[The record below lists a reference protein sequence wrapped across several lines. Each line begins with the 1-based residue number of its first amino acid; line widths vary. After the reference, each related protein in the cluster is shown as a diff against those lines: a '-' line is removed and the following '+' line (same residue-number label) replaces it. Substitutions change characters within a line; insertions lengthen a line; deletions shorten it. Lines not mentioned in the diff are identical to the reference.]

1 MCNVVVATLAD
12 FLAYYCFTVLILVAL
27 VSTMESYVYFPVDP
41 AHVVWPDAAPKAKH
55 GMTILIGVVNDV
67 NTKETTWAFSAEL
80 VASGWKQAAKRP
92 GQVDVNNP
100 LADVA
105 VIKITGT
112 VKMNPNGLAN
122 AGATYGEALTAAP
135 SRKTNAELDI
145 LLAKYD
151 KLDVEPVCQGLRVHA
166 GDSDITLS
174 GFPICKEGCEW
185 SDVAGQEEK
194 RSPYG
199 KIIQKKKPSNFRLLR
214 RNMKQ
219 ERRHVVQLTR
229 YCRADGPH
237 HIVSDMAKRSPGT
250 VKGMSGG
257 PVTNGKGNIVGLI
270 STEWGGL
277 SETANLVSHIEVQ
290 KLLADASKYIN
301 LPAGGAYGETHAC
314 GCATCNPPAAP
325 PQQQPQ
331 QQPQH
336 GGETKG

>member
-1 MCNVVVATLAD
+1 
-12 FLAYYCFTVLILVAL
+12 
-27 VSTMESYVYFPVDP
+27 
-41 AHVVWPDAAPKAKH
+41 
-55 GMTILIGVVNDV
+55 MTILIGVVNDV
-67 NTKETTWAFSAEL
+67 NTKKTTWAFSAEL
-80 VASGWKQAAKRP
+80 VASGWKQAARRP
-92 GQVDVNNP
+92 GDKGQVDVNNP

-112 VKMNPNGLAN
+112 VKMNANGLAN

-135 SRKTNAELDI
+135 SRKTKAELDI
-145 LLAKYD
+145 LLRNYD
-151 KLDVEPVCQGLRVHA
+151 KLDVEPVCPLRVRA

-174 GFPICKEGCEW
+174 GFPICEEGREW
-185 SDVAGQEEK
+185 SDVAGQSEI
-194 RSPYG
+194 RSPD
-199 KIIQKKKPSNFRLLR
+199 KPWEIIQEKKPSNFSLLR

-229 YCRADGPH
+229 YCLADGPH

-270 STEWGGL
+270 STEWEGL

-301 LPAGGAYGETHAC
+301 LPAGGGAYGETHAC
-314 GCATCNPPAAP
+314 GCATCNPQASPP
-325 PQQQPQ
+325 PQQ
-331 QQPQH
+331 
-336 GGETKG
+336 GDETKE